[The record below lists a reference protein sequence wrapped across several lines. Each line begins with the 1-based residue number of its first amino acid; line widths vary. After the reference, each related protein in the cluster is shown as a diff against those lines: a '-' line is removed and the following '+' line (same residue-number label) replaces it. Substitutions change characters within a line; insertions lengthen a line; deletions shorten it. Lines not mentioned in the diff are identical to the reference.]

1 MLTVLIKSMILYIA
15 VLISIRIMGKAEIA
29 QMNSFD
35 LVITLLIAEVAAVP
49 MENNTIPMVYG
60 IASLS
65 GLVFLQTLVSFLAL
79 KSRKV
84 ARFLMGSPAILIDNG
99 VISYAQLRK
108 ERITLDEL
116 LEQLRC
122 EGYFNLADVQYAI
135 LETDGNLSIVAKST
149 YKNPPEVEF
158 KHLPISL
165 ILDGRILKEGLKVA
179 NKDFNWLYSN
189 LKEHKIED
197 VRDVLICIL
206 DENDKLYIQ
215 PR

>member
-1 MLTVLIKSMILYIA
+1 MILYIA

>member
-1 MLTVLIKSMILYIA
+1 MILYIA

-165 ILDGRILKEGLKVA
+165 ILDGRILKEGLKLA